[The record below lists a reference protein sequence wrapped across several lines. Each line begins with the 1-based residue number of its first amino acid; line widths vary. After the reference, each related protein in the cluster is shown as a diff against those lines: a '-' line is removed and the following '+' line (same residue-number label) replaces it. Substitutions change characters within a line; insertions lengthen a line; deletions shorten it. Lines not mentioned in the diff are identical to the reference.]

1 MLWVTIWRRQQGK
14 IKCTMHTHTHQE
26 DQEVF
31 LAEPYTREN
40 VTYKMGE
47 CKDLRQ
53 ATKQTKQPVPPQPT
67 S

>member
-1 MLWVTIWRRQQGK
+1 MGDYMAETTRGNK
-14 IKCTMHTHTHQE
+14 MCNAHTHTHQE

-53 ATKQTKQPVPPQPT
+53 ATKQTKQPVPSQPT